1 MIPLIFDY
9 AIPSAFT
16 SDRERAQLG
25 LSPNLRRPLRF
36 HGRIREHVLSVRLA
50 LQALGELIWSD
61 DSWASTDG
69 YLSGVLDPVVT
80 VHRDRVFFEAFSQDQ
95 SAYGLVIVDRELFE
109 TEGEVECGTTN
120 VDFTAWLWAA
130 LGEMRSSRDTWLRIE
145 KPGLEVRT
153 EGAGGRFEQKVE
165 LPESWVRGFLQLQ
178 GAMALPGTRLTVRP
192 VDLVAALRFLRFSH
206 AKVSPRALRYVFEPG
221 QPAALVLEPW
231 EERIVLRGAEHG
243 YDEPRTIRTW
253 GRRRLRLLEPLL
265 PYAHKVDVFLKGRA
279 LPSFYAVEL
288 PGVTWVLGLTGWS
301 GQRFSGTGSF
311 DLLTPDAPVTP
322 GLKERV
328 LAVLRER
335 QAASVEA
342 LSQAVGA
349 DKPDTSRALFHLCR
363 AGMTVFDVQRRE
375 YRHRELFETPVDEA
389 RLFPPDARR
398 ERANALLQEG
408 RVKVESVTP
417 RETRKIKWLR
427 NPEGTE
433 RREIIHRDQ
442 VVVGAVAEQSQVEL
456 VLNDEERLIFATCGC
471 DFFLENILNQ
481 GPCEHMLALLTASAG
496 ARRDMATSAAV
507 SPEAEALSK
516 PPPVTEEPG
525 EGGSGGAGEELDGEE
540 P

>member
-1 MIPLIFDY
+1 VIPLRVDY
-9 AIPSAFT
+9 ATPSAFT
-16 SDRERAQLG
+16 SDWERAQLG

-50 LQALGELIWSD
+50 LQALGALIWSD
-61 DSWASTDG
+61 DSWATSDEF
-69 YLSGVLDPVVT
+69 LPFVLDPVVT

-145 KPGLEVRT
+145 KPGIEVRT

-165 LPESWVRGFLQLQ
+165 LPDAWVRGFLQLQ

-192 VDLVAALRFLRFSH
+192 VDLVAALRFLHFSH

-231 EERIVLRGAEHG
+231 EERFVLRGAEHG
-243 YDEPRTIRTW
+243 YDEPRSVRTW

-265 PYAHKVDVFLKGRA
+265 PYANKVDVFLKGRA

-301 GQRFSGTGSF
+301 SQRFTGSGSF
-311 DLLTPDAPVTP
+311 DLLTPEAPVAL

-342 LSQAVGA
+342 LAQAVGA

-363 AGMTVFDVQRRE
+363 AGMTIFDVQRRE
-375 YRHRELFETPVDEA
+375 YRHRELFETPVDEE
-389 RLFPPDARR
+389 RLFPPDLRR
-398 ERANALLQEG
+398 ERAGALLQQG
-408 RVKVESVTP
+408 LVRVESVTP
-417 RETRKIKWLR
+417 RETRKIKRLPT
-427 NPEGTE
+427 PEGMV
-433 RREIIHRDQ
+433 RREVIHRDLA
-442 VVVGAVAEQSQVEL
+442 VVGAVAEQPRVEL
-456 VLNDEERLIFATCGC
+456 VLNDEQRLIFATCGC

-496 ARRDMATSAAV
+496 ARRDAATSAAV
-507 SPEAEALSK
+507 PPEAEALSRQSRSTA
-516 PPPVTEEPG
+516 PE

-540 P
+540 S

>member
-1 MIPLIFDY
+1 MIPLLLDY
-9 AIPSAFT
+9 ATPSAFE
-16 SDRERAQLG
+16 SEWDRAQLG

-61 DSWASTDG
+61 DSWASSDEF
-69 YLSGVLDPVVT
+69 LSALLDPVVT

-130 LGEMRSSRDTWLRIE
+130 LGEMRSSRDTWLRIG
-145 KPGLEVRT
+145 KPGIEVRT

-165 LPESWVRGFLQLQ
+165 LPDAWVRGFLQLQ

-192 VDLVAALRFLRFSH
+192 VDLIAALRFLRFSH

-231 EERIVLRGAEHG
+231 EERFVLRGAEHG
-243 YDEPRTIRTW
+243 YDEPRSVRTW

-265 PYAHKVDVFLKGRA
+265 PYATQVDVFLKGRA

-301 GQRFSGTGSF
+301 TQRFTGTGGF
-311 DLLTPDAPVTP
+311 DLLTPDAPVAP

-342 LSQAVGA
+342 LAQAVGA

-363 AGMTVFDVQRRE
+363 AGMTIFDVQRRE
-375 YRHRELFETPVDEA
+375 YRHRELFETPVDEE
-389 RLFPPDARR
+389 RLFPPDLRR
-398 ERANALLQEG
+398 ERASTLLQEG
-408 RVKVESVTP
+408 RVRVESVTP
-417 RETRKIKWLR
+417 RETRRIKRLPT
-427 NPEGTE
+427 PEGPV
-433 RREIIHRDQ
+433 RREIVHRDQ
-442 VVVGAVAEQSQVEL
+442 VVAGSVAEQSRVEL

-471 DFFLENILNQ
+471 DFFLEHILNQ

-496 ARRDMATSAAV
+496 ARRDAATSAAV

-516 PPPVTEEPG
+516 LPSQAEPEEG
-525 EGGSGGAGEELDGEE
+525 ASGGAGEELDGEE
-540 P
+540 A